1 MAMQFTERSVRR
13 CHKRKRSSSTGSEA
27 DANNDDQ
34 VKKEPGGYLCAI
46 CLDEIDFE
54 KDWFVQY
61 CPRGHKFHSLCAI
74 PWVERTS
81 RLPSCPVCRGP
92 PRRLTRALLEM
103 DCLRLLGRSMMDS
116 SDDEKYA
123 QESWGL
129 HMWHS
134 DLRPWNGNYVIYCC
148 CVAHNNAIPTAMDRV
163 NMIAPNGSTQS
174 SRAPFFGVLCRE
186 CRTFLSEDNHIFAGL
201 PDKHEY
207 PSCEVHGT
215 MTIAIDVR
223 SQSYRF
229 ACLRHQ
235 IARRDTYPVDCN
247 LPAVHPAGWV
257 VQRDLLRCHVG
268 GSSANLAPLLMQL
281 YL

>member
-1 MAMQFTERSVRR
+1 MAMHFPEWSVRR
-13 CHKRKRSSSTGSEA
+13 CHKRKRTSPAGSEA
-27 DANNDDQ
+27 DAISDAQ
-34 VKKEPGGYLCAI
+34 VRKEPGGYLCAI
-46 CLDEIDFE
+46 CLDEIEFE

-74 PWVERTS
+74 PLFERTS

-103 DCLRLLGRSMMDS
+103 DCSRLLCRSMMD
-116 SDDEKYA
+116 
-123 QESWGL
+123 
-129 HMWHS
+129 
-134 DLRPWNGNYVIYCC
+134 R
-148 CVAHNNAIPTAMDRV
+148 
-163 NMIAPNGSTQS
+163 
-174 SRAPFFGVLCRE
+174 
-186 CRTFLSEDNHIFAGL
+186 
-201 PDKHEY
+201 
-207 PSCEVHGT
+207 VHGP

-268 GSSANLAPLLMQL
+268 GSSANLTPLFMQP

>member
-1 MAMQFTERSVRR
+1 MQFPERSVRR
-13 CHKRKRSSSTGSEA
+13 CHKRKRTSPAGSEA
-27 DANNDDQ
+27 DAISDDQ
-34 VKKEPGGYLCAI
+34 VRKELGGYLCAI

-116 SDDEKYA
+116 SDDEEYA

-134 DLRPWNGNYVIYCC
+134 DLRPWNGKYLVYCC
-148 CVAHNNAIPTAMDRV
+148 RVAHNNAIPTAMERV
-163 NMIAPNGSTQS
+163 NMMVPNGSTQS
-174 SRAPFFGVLCRE
+174 PRAPFFGVLCGV

-201 PDKHEY
+201 PDIHEY
-207 PSCEVHGT
+207 PRCEVHGR
-215 MTIAIDVR
+215 MTIEIDVT

-229 ACLRHQ
+229 VCLRHQ
-235 IARRDTYPVDCN
+235 IARRDAYPVDCN
-247 LPAVHPAGWV
+247 LPAVLPAGWV
-257 VQRDLLRCHVG
+257 VQRDLLRCQVG
-268 GSSANLAPLLMQL
+268 GSSDNVAPLLMQL
-281 YL
+281 YM